1 MKNCST
7 LGNICCNELEKT
19 LSSAGAKAQ
28 SKFFADGGLEG
39 IMCWILSETHVY
51 KDVLSTREDYCAW
64 IGTRSTTSVLLK
76 AGCNHVRTCME
87 PNFKV
92 STDNVQRSIVE
103 ASEWSKKLLSDIWT
117 KGGKKI
123 NIEESMKNKEKV
135 RN

>member
-7 LGNICCNELEKT
+7 LGNRCCNELEKT
-19 LSSAGAKAQ
+19 FSSAGAKSQ
-28 SKFFADGGLEG
+28 SKCFADVNLEG
-39 IMCWILSETHVY
+39 MMCWILSETRAY
-51 KDVLSTREDYCAW
+51 KGVLSTRDDYYAW

-76 AGCNHVRTCME
+76 AGCNHVRTCTE

-92 STDNVQRSIVE
+92 SANNVQSSIVE
-103 ASEWSKKLLSDIWT
+103 APEWSKKLLSDIWT

-135 RN
+135 CN